1 MIKQIVLAF
10 FGSIFPVILFNID
23 RKKIIWT
30 GFCGAIGWATYLI
43 VYNYKDGSVM
53 ASFAGAFA
61 VGIYSEIMARKLKT
75 PAIQFSIPGIFPL
88 VPGITAFHTI
98 NCIVDQKYSEA
109 SSKGMQ
115 TLAVAGAIGFG
126 IMLSS
131 TTFRFITKL
140 MNLGKKNLE
149 RKEKLT
155 LGG

>member
-43 VYNYKDGSVM
+43 VFKYKQSPII
-53 ASFAGAFA
+53 ASFAGSFI
-61 VGIYSEIMARKLKT
+61 VGMYSEFMARKLKT
-75 PAIQFSIPGIFPL
+75 PAMEFSIPGIFPL
-88 VPGITAFHTI
+88 VPGITAYTTI
-98 NCIVDQKYSEA
+98 RLIVEQNYSAA

-115 TLAVAGAIGFG
+115 TLAVAGAVGFG

-131 TTFRFITKL
+131 TTYRFISKVLKPNTSKHIH
-140 MNLGKKNLE
+140 NKNY
-149 RKEKLT
+149 T
-155 LGG
+155 P